1 MFDLNGKVALVSG
14 ASRGIGRAC
23 AEALAACGASVIV
36 NFLNSAEGAKEVVNS
51 IQSCGGQAIAVR
63 ADVSERDDVQAMMD
77 VIDEHFGKLDIIV
90 SNAAA
95 GGFRPLTQATPAS
108 FDSIMRMNTA
118 PLLWLTQAALP
129 LFQSSEGISRVIAI
143 SSHGSIRGIANY
155 GLIGTSKAALESLVR
170 HLAFELGRSGV
181 NVNAIMPGIVAT
193 DAIKTLPGSEG
204 MLKSVQEQ
212 ILVRDRMLTPVDVA
226 GAVLFLASRFSDLVQ
241 GQVIVVCIQRRHPKL
256 CRTAKSLQR
265 AWRNDSGFFLFR

>member
-23 AEALAACGASVIV
+23 AESLAACGASVIV

-77 VIDEHFGKLDIIV
+77 VIDEHFGRLDIIV

-108 FDSIMRMNTA
+108 FDSIMRMNAA

-129 LFQSSEGISRVIAI
+129 LFQSTEGISRVIAI

-193 DAIKTLPGSEG
+193 DAIRTLPGSEG

-212 ILVRDRMLTPVDVA
+212 ILVRDRMLTPADVA
-226 GAVLFLASRFSDLVQ
+226 CAVLFLASRFSDLIQ
-241 GQVIVVCIQRRHPKL
+241 GQVIVVDGGISIRV
-256 CRTAKSLQR
+256 
-265 AWRNDSGFFLFR
+265 

>member
-1 MFDLNGKVALVSG
+1 
-14 ASRGIGRAC
+14 
-23 AEALAACGASVIV
+23 VIV
-36 NFLNSAEGAKEVVNS
+36 NFLNSAEGAKEVVNL

-108 FDSIMRMNTA
+108 FDSIMRMNAA

-212 ILVRDRMLTPVDVA
+212 ILVKDRMLTPADVA
-226 GAVLFLASRFSDLVQ
+226 GAVLFLASRFSDLIQ
-241 GQVIVVCIQRRHPKL
+241 GQVVVVDGGISIRV
-256 CRTAKSLQR
+256 
-265 AWRNDSGFFLFR
+265 

>member
-23 AEALAACGASVIV
+23 AESLAACGASVIV

-108 FDSIMRMNTA
+108 FDSIMRMNAA

-129 LFQSSEGISRVIAI
+129 LFQSSDGISRVIAI

-212 ILVRDRMLTPVDVA
+212 ILVKDRMLTPADVA
-226 GAVLFLASRFSDLVQ
+226 GAVLFLASRFSDLIQ
-241 GQVIVVCIQRRHPKL
+241 GQVVVVDGGISIRV
-256 CRTAKSLQR
+256 
-265 AWRNDSGFFLFR
+265 

>member
-23 AEALAACGASVIV
+23 AESLAACGASVIV
-36 NFLNSAEGAKEVVNS
+36 NFLNSAEGAKEVVNL

-77 VIDEHFGKLDIIV
+77 VIDEQFGKLDIIV

-108 FDSIMRMNTA
+108 FDSIMRMNAA

-129 LFQSSEGISRVIAI
+129 LFHSTEGISRVIAI

-212 ILVRDRMLTPVDVA
+212 ILVRDRMLTPADVA

-241 GQVIVVCIQRRHPKL
+241 GQVIVVDGGISIRV
-256 CRTAKSLQR
+256 
-265 AWRNDSGFFLFR
+265 

>member
-1 MFDLNGKVALVSG
+1 MIDLSGKVALVTG

-23 AEALAACGASVIV
+23 AETLAACGATVVV
-36 NFLNSAEGAKEVVNS
+36 NFLNSADAAKAVVNG
-51 IQSCGGQAIAVR
+51 IQNCGGRAIAVR
-63 ADVSERDDVQAMMD
+63 ADVSERDDVAAMMD
-77 VIDEHFGKLDIIV
+77 VIEQQFGQLDIVV

-108 FDSIMRMNTA
+108 FDSILRMNTA
-118 PLLWLTQAALP
+118 PVLWLTQAALP
-129 LFQSSEGISRVIAI
+129 LLQKAKGLGRVIAI

-181 NVNAIMPGIVAT
+181 NFNAVMPGIVAT

-212 ILVRDRMLTPVDVA
+212 ILVKDRMLQPADVA
-226 GAVLFLASRFSDLVQ
+226 GTVLFLASPLSDLIQ
-241 GQVIVVCIQRRHPKL
+241 GQVIVIDGGISIRV
-256 CRTAKSLQR
+256 
-265 AWRNDSGFFLFR
+265 

>member
-1 MFDLNGKVALVSG
+1 MMFDLNGKVALVSG

-36 NFLNSAEGAKEVVNS
+36 NFLNSAEEAKDVVNA
-51 IQSCGGQAIAVR
+51 IQNCGGQAIAVR

-77 VIDEHFGKLDIIV
+77 VIDQHFGKLDIIV

-108 FDSIMRMNTA
+108 FDSIMRMNAA

-129 LFQSSEGISRVIAI
+129 LFQSSDGISRVIAI

-181 NVNAIMPGIVAT
+181 NVNALMPGIVAT
-193 DAIKTLPGSEG
+193 DAIRTLPGSEG

-212 ILVRDRMLTPVDVA
+212 ILVRDRMLTPADVA
-226 GAVLFLASRFSDLVQ
+226 GAVLFLASRFSDLIQ
-241 GQVIVVCIQRRHPKL
+241 GQVIVVDGGISIRV
-256 CRTAKSLQR
+256 
-265 AWRNDSGFFLFR
+265 

>member
-23 AEALAACGASVIV
+23 AESLAACGASVIV

-108 FDSIMRMNTA
+108 FDSIMRMNAA

-212 ILVRDRMLTPVDVA
+212 ILVKDRMLTPADVA
-226 GAVLFLASRFSDLVQ
+226 GSVLFLASRFSDLIQ
-241 GQVIVVCIQRRHPKL
+241 GQVVVVDGGISIRV
-256 CRTAKSLQR
+256 
-265 AWRNDSGFFLFR
+265 

>member
-1 MFDLNGKVALVSG
+1 MMFDLNGKVALVSG
-14 ASRGIGRAC
+14 ASRGIGRAS

-36 NFLNSAEGAKEVVNS
+36 NFLNSAEGAKDVVNA
-51 IQSCGGQAIAVR
+51 IQNCGGQAIAVR

-77 VIDEHFGKLDIIV
+77 VIHEHFGKLDIIV

-108 FDSIMRMNTA
+108 FDSIMRMNAA

-129 LFQSSEGISRVIAI
+129 LFQASGGISRVIAI

-193 DAIKTLPGSEG
+193 DAIRTLPGAEG

-212 ILVRDRMLTPVDVA
+212 ILVRDRMLTPADVA
-226 GAVLFLASRFSDLVQ
+226 GAVLFLASRFSDLIQ
-241 GQVIVVCIQRRHPKL
+241 GQVLVVDGGISIRV
-256 CRTAKSLQR
+256 
-265 AWRNDSGFFLFR
+265 

>member
-14 ASRGIGRAC
+14 ASRGIGRAS

-36 NFLNSAEGAKEVVNS
+36 NFLNSAEGAKDVVNA
-51 IQSCGGQAIAVR
+51 IQNCGGQAIAVR

-77 VIDEHFGKLDIIV
+77 VIHEHFGKLDIIV

-108 FDSIMRMNTA
+108 FDSIMRMNAA

-129 LFQSSEGISRVIAI
+129 LFQASGGISRVIAI

-193 DAIKTLPGSEG
+193 DAIRTLPGAEG

-212 ILVRDRMLTPVDVA
+212 ILVRDRMLTPADVA
-226 GAVLFLASRFSDLVQ
+226 GAVLFLASRFSDLIQ
-241 GQVIVVCIQRRHPKL
+241 GQVLVVDGGISIRV
-256 CRTAKSLQR
+256 
-265 AWRNDSGFFLFR
+265 

>member
-36 NFLNSAEGAKEVVNS
+36 NVLNSAEGAKDVVNS
-51 IQSCGGQAIAVR
+51 IQNCGGQAIAIR

-108 FDSIMRMNTA
+108 FDSIMRMNAA

-129 LFQSSEGISRVIAI
+129 LFQKSDGISRVIAI
-143 SSHGSIRGIANY
+143 SSHGSIR
-155 GLIGTSKAALESLVR
+155 ESQTM
-170 HLAFELGRSGV
+170 G
-181 NVNAIMPGIVAT
+181 
-193 DAIKTLPGSEG
+193 
-204 MLKSVQEQ
+204 
-212 ILVRDRMLTPVDVA
+212 
-226 GAVLFLASRFSDLVQ
+226 
-241 GQVIVVCIQRRHPKL
+241 
-256 CRTAKSLQR
+256 
-265 AWRNDSGFFLFR
+265 

>member
-23 AEALAACGASVIV
+23 AESLAACGASVIV

-77 VIDEHFGKLDIIV
+77 VIDEHFGRLDIIV

-108 FDSIMRMNTA
+108 FDSIMRMNAA

-129 LFQSSEGISRVIAI
+129 LFQSTEGISRVIAI

-212 ILVRDRMLTPVDVA
+212 ILVKDRMLTPVDVA
-226 GAVLFLASRFSDLVQ
+226 GAVLFLASRFSDLIQ
-241 GQVIVVCIQRRHPKL
+241 GQVLVVDGGISIRV
-256 CRTAKSLQR
+256 
-265 AWRNDSGFFLFR
+265 

>member
-23 AEALAACGASVIV
+23 AESLAACGASVIV
-36 NFLNSAEGAKEVVNS
+36 NFLNSAEGAKEVVNL

-77 VIDEHFGKLDIIV
+77 VIDEQFGKLDIIV

-108 FDSIMRMNTA
+108 FDSIMRMNAA

-129 LFQSSEGISRVIAI
+129 LFQSTEGISRVIAI

-212 ILVRDRMLTPVDVA
+212 ILVRDRMLTPADVA

-241 GQVIVVCIQRRHPKL
+241 GQVIVVDGGISIRV
-256 CRTAKSLQR
+256 
-265 AWRNDSGFFLFR
+265 

>member
-1 MFDLNGKVALVSG
+1 
-14 ASRGIGRAC
+14 
-23 AEALAACGASVIV
+23 VIV

-77 VIDEHFGKLDIIV
+77 VIDEQFGKLDIIV

-108 FDSIMRMNTA
+108 FDSIMRMNAA

-193 DAIKTLPGSEG
+193 DAIRTLPGSEG

-212 ILVRDRMLTPVDVA
+212 ILVRDRMLKPADVA
-226 GAVLFLASRFSDLVQ
+226 GTVLFLASRFSELIQ
-241 GQVIVVCIQRRHPKL
+241 GQVIVVDGGISIRV
-256 CRTAKSLQR
+256 
-265 AWRNDSGFFLFR
+265 

>member
-23 AEALAACGASVIV
+23 AESLAACGASVIV

-108 FDSIMRMNTA
+108 FDSIMRMNAA

-155 GLIGTSKAALESLVR
+155 GLIGASKAALESLVR

-212 ILVRDRMLTPVDVA
+212 ILVKDRMLTPADVA
-226 GAVLFLASRFSDLVQ
+226 GSVLFLASRFSDLIQ
-241 GQVIVVCIQRRHPKL
+241 GQVVVVDGGISIRV
-256 CRTAKSLQR
+256 
-265 AWRNDSGFFLFR
+265 

>member
-1 MFDLNGKVALVSG
+1 MFDLTGKVALVSG
-14 ASRGIGRAC
+14 ASRGIGRAS

-36 NFLNSAEGAKEVVNS
+36 NFLNSADGAKDVVNS
-51 IQSCGGQAIAVR
+51 IQSCGGQAIAIR

-77 VIDEHFGKLDIIV
+77 VIGEHFGKLDIVV

-108 FDSIMRMNTA
+108 FDSIMRMNAA

-129 LFQSSEGISRVIAI
+129 LFQCAEGISRVIAI

-212 ILVRDRMLTPVDVA
+212 ILVRDRMLTPTDVA
-226 GAVLFLASRFSDLVQ
+226 GAVLFLASRFSDLIQ
-241 GQVIVVCIQRRHPKL
+241 GQVIVVDGGISIRV
-256 CRTAKSLQR
+256 
-265 AWRNDSGFFLFR
+265 